1 MSIFQYLARCGVSA
15 LLLLLP
21 LGAVAE
27 PPSERATITLEVTDR
42 AALALALAELEAK
55 GVVRESKVNYKA
67 PERVA
72 TDRVTTESIVAERVL
87 KKSDAVRLD
96 VELISIRYDQ
106 EGKGVFTT
114 ATGTVWRETVA
125 SPARSRLD
133 PRKTYK
139 GIITTGM
146 IGGFRLNLEGVVREL
161 KVEPIRTP

>member
-1 MSIFQYLARCGVSA
+1 MSIFQYLARYSASA

-21 LGAVAE
+21 LGAAAE
-27 PPSERATITLEVTDR
+27 PPSEKATITLEVTDR
-42 AALALALAELEAK
+42 AALASALAELEAK
-55 GVVRESKVNYKA
+55 GIIRGSKLEYRA

-72 TDRVTTESIVAERVL
+72 SDRATTESVIAERVL
-87 KKSDAVRLD
+87 KKSDAVRLE
-96 VELISIRYDQ
+96 VELTSIRYDQ
-106 EGKGVFTT
+106 QGKGVFTT

-139 GIITTGM
+139 GVITTGL

-161 KVEPIRTP
+161 KVEPIRAP